1 MENLTK
7 AQLIEAIT
15 NFINAL
21 FGAPF
26 YEPPPRELP
35 QRVPPPAYDMPP
47 AYELPQ
53 RVPQQF
59 NLPTTLDFATYMRDS
74 IAKLMKY
81 KKPSNKSRELYNNV
95 VIYKGMFKDL
105 IRQLENNLDPNN
117 LHYRVVNDIYE
128 NYKKF
133 INNNKYKIKYAPL

>member
-26 YEPPPRELP
+26 YEPPQREPP
-35 QRVPPPAYDMPP
+35 QRVNPPAYDMPP
-47 AYELPQ
+47 AYEPPQ

-59 NLPTTLDFATYMRDS
+59 DLPTTLDFAAYMRDS
-74 IAKLMKY
+74 IANLMRY
-81 KKPSNKSRELYNNV
+81 KRPSNKSRELYNNV

-105 IRQLENNLDPNN
+105 IKQLENNLDPNN
-117 LHYRVVNDIYE
+117 LHYRVVHDIYD

-133 INNNKYKIKYAPL
+133 INNNKYKIKYTTL